1 MIRKTN
7 IRNEGLYNY
16 DYPYKYRNI
25 VPIVWLFKIFILIV
39 IPIPTVARE
48 NCSRFA
54 PNQMM
59 AADTSVPVSGND
71 VVKITRSWELP
82 AVLRNISAIH
92 YIGMQRMACLQNE
105 IGSIFIFNLGSGKLE
120 KEIPF
125 GPPGDYEG
133 LVIIKK
139 DAYVACAD
147 GRILE
152 IKNYSTE
159 NSGVTEYGTHLT
171 VEENVNGLCYDRKN
185 KRLLVSVKGNGEGG
199 QTYKG
204 IYAFSIATK
213 RMPVK
218 PAVKID
224 LRDKVFDSVQAKNIQ
239 TLFQPSDI
247 AISPVSGLLYVID
260 GTRVQLL
267 RMRLSESI
275 KDLSELDKEKFIQ
288 PEGISFTP
296 SGELFIA
303 SKGVREEP
311 GMLLQVRIK

>member
-1 MIRKTN
+1 M
-7 IRNEGLYNY
+7 
-16 DYPYKYRNI
+16 
-25 VPIVWLFKIFILIV
+25 PITRLFQIFIIILIATCSV
-39 IPIPTVARE
+39 RADVGYPIRE
-48 NCSRFA
+48 NQKVI
-54 PNQMM
+54 N
-59 AADTSVPVSGND
+59 DTTTPVSGND
-71 VVKITRSWELP
+71 VVKITRSWDLP
-82 AVLRNISAIH
+82 PVLRNISAIH
-92 YIGMQRMACLQNE
+92 YIGMEKMACLQNE
-105 IGSIFIFNLGSGKLE
+105 IGSIFIFNLSSGKLE

-133 LVIIKK
+133 LVTIKR

-152 IKNYSTE
+152 IKNYNSE
-159 NSGVTEYGTHLT
+159 NSTVTEHGTHLT

-185 KRLLVSVKGNGEGG
+185 KRLLVTIKGSGEGG

-204 IYAFSIATK
+204 IYAFSLSNK

-218 PAVKID
+218 PVVKID
-224 LRDKVFDSVQAKNIQ
+224 LRNKIFDSLQAKNIQ
-239 TLFQPSDI
+239 TLFQPSDL

-267 RMRLSESI
+267 RMWLSESI
-275 KDLSELDKEKFIQ
+275 KDLNELDRDKFIQ

>member
-1 MIRKTN
+1 MRILYILFLNCISFGVTAGNHPCN
-7 IRNEGLYNY
+7 IDQADTFNTFNS
-16 DYPYKYRNI
+16 D
-25 VPIVWLFKIFILIV
+25 
-39 IPIPTVARE
+39 TVAPG
-48 NCSRFA
+48 A
-54 PNQMM
+54 
-59 AADTSVPVSGND
+59 GND

-82 AVLRNISAIH
+82 PILRNISAIH
-92 YIGMQRMACLQNE
+92 YVGMEKMACLQE
-105 IGSIFIFNLGSGKLE
+105 ETGSIFIFNLDSGKIE

-133 LVIIKK
+133 LVTING
-139 DAYVACAD
+139 DAYIACAD

-152 IKNYSTE
+152 IKEY
-159 NSGVTEYGTHLT
+159 NSEKPEVLEYGTHLT

-185 KRLLVSVKGNGEGG
+185 KRLLVTIKGNGEGN
-199 QTYKG
+199 QAYKG
-204 IYAFSIATK
+204 IYAFGISNK

-218 PAVKID
+218 PVLRID
-224 LRDKVFDSVQAKNIQ
+224 LRNKVFKNLQVKNMQ

-275 KDLSELDKEKFIQ
+275 RDLNELDREKFKQ